1 MCTSIQVDSKLMG
14 TCTHRVVAIDR
25 YVVYQLAPVSLPEG
39 HTKRISVHTVVECEM
54 NLDQIG

>member
-1 MCTSIQVDSKLMG
+1 MG